1 MVFQIGVTLSS
12 TVSKVGTE
20 HHHIKLRSL
29 LAIVDKLDGSILSA
43 CLDFLEESG
52 RGVPR
57 YRKTRDL
64 WNVLPFGTSA
74 VFV

>member
-20 HHHIKLRSL
+20 HHHIKLRGL
-29 LAIVDKLDGSILSA
+29 LTVVDKLDSPVLPA

-52 RGVPR
+52 RSVPR

-64 WNVLPFGTSA
+64 RNVLSFRTSA

>member
-12 TVSKVGTE
+12 TISKVGTK
-20 HHHIKLRSL
+20 HHHVKPRSL
-29 LAIVDKLDGSILSA
+29 LAIVDKLDGPVLST

-64 WNVLPFGTSA
+64 RNVLSFGTRA